1 MDRRV
6 SLAIVFLIL
15 LFSVV
20 SAVSQSKP
28 FTNADVL
35 QMTKAGFDEQTIIK
49 AVESAAPGFDTSVE
63 ALVALKSAGV
73 SEKVIGAMLD
83 ASKPK
88 PVPEA
93 TSPSYVN
100 LATEAGVYATVKDT
114 MVEIEPELV
123 AWRGAGFATSL
134 FGLLPGETYGQIQG
148 TESPL
153 RLSGPLEFIIRC
165 PEGTSVGE
173 YQLLRLEQKEGQREF
188 LAVTSGAIHSRSGA
202 EKHRVAFVS
211 EKIAPRTYRVK
222 LADLK
227 KGEYGFLP
235 PGATTGNVASTG
247 KVYSF
252 GVVD

>member
-1 MDRRV
+1 MGRRV
-6 SLAIVFLIL
+6 FLAIISVL

-28 FTNADVL
+28 FTNADIL

-49 AVESAAPGFDTSVE
+49 AVESAQPGFDTSVE
-63 ALVALKSAGV
+63 ALVALKNAGV

-83 ASKPK
+83 ASKPRLAPE
-88 PVPEA
+88 PVP
-93 TSPSYVN
+93 PSYVN
-100 LATEAGVYATVKDT
+100 LATEAGVYTTVKDAI
-114 MVEIEPELV
+114 VEIEPELV

-134 FGLLPGETYGQIQG
+134 FGLLPGETYGQIRG
-148 TESPL
+148 LESPL
-153 RLSGPLEFIIRC
+153 RLSGPLEFVIRC
-165 PEGTSVGE
+165 PEGISVTE
-173 YQLLRLEQKEGQREF
+173 YQLLRLDQKEDRREF

-247 KVYSF
+247 KIYSF